1 MRIALGADHAGFEL
15 KEQLKE
21 EISKLGYE
29 VVDVGAHQ
37 YDALDDYPDFAQKV
51 GEAVVADKADR
62 GVVVCGSGIGA
73 SIAANKVTGVR
84 AGLATDTYSARQG
97 VEHDDVNVL
106 VLGARITGIEVIREI
121 LKSFLA
127 AEFSGEERHV
137 RRLNKVIEIE
147 RFHNKLGS

>member
-15 KEQLKE
+15 KEQLKA
-21 EISKLGYE
+21 EISKMGYE

-51 GEAVVADKADR
+51 GEAVVADQADR

-121 LKSFLA
+121 LKNFLA

-137 RRLNKVIEIE
+137 RRLNKVLEIE
-147 RFHNKLGS
+147 RTHK

>member
-15 KEQLKE
+15 KEQLKA
-21 EISKLGYE
+21 EIAKLGYE

-51 GEAVVADKADR
+51 GEAVVADQAER

-137 RRLNKVIEIE
+137 RRLNKVLEIE
-147 RFHNKLGS
+147 RTHK

>member
-29 VVDVGAHQ
+29 VVDVGAHH

-51 GEAVVADKADR
+51 GEAVVADQADR

-147 RFHNKLGS
+147 RFHNKLG